1 MRAHQR
7 YFPTITP
14 QAFEG
19 LLTLYAPK
27 RPETAKLLRLYAV
40 DGLEPEA
47 IERETGI
54 DLPNVLRA
62 CRRAG
67 ELLAAARLATNAVQR
82 PMKMTPKDLR
92 AWLERNQ
99 LEPEAGAKLLGITS
113 ASMERALSEAA
124 FLPRSLALAC
134 AAVEAGL
141 ELPTPCGNT

>member
-14 QAFEG
+14 EAFDG
-19 LLTLYAPK
+19 LVRLYDPK

-40 DGLEPEA
+40 DGLEPKA
-47 IERETGI
+47 IAQETGI
-54 DLPNVLRA
+54 ELANVLRT

-67 ELLAAARLATNAVQR
+67 ELLADARLATSSTPR
-82 PMKMTPKDLR
+82 SMKMTPKDLR
-92 AWLERNQ
+92 AWLERNR
-99 LEPEAGAKLLGITS
+99 LEPEAGAKLLGVTS
-113 ASMERALSEAA
+113 ASMDRYLNESA

-141 ELPTPCGNT
+141 ELPA